1 MVIGITNQTKTQEC
15 ITIGLENFTAH
26 QSAVIEQLYAG
37 LEGLEKSKTETETE
51 VVENYLKRGSL
62 IIPPAQ

>member
-15 ITIGLENFTAH
+15 IAIGLENFTAH

-37 LEGLEKSKTETETE
+37 LGLEKSKTETETE

-62 IIPPAQ
+62 IIPPLA